1 MGEGKGRGRSCY
13 CERKYEPVLRGEHD
27 THSAVMCARVTGW
40 GCMRL
45 SECVSD
51 GKGVETEKLQNKEME
66 GTKNRGNNRNRQIEG
81 RRASVADREGGWQDV
96 NSEHIQELPRREEL
110 KRRESQI

>member
-1 MGEGKGRGRSCY
+1 
-13 CERKYEPVLRGEHD
+13 
-27 THSAVMCARVTGW
+27 
-40 GCMRL
+40 MRL

-96 NSEHIQELPRREEL
+96 NSEHIQELPRKEEL
-110 KRRESQI
+110 KRRESHT

>member
-1 MGEGKGRGRSCY
+1 M
-13 CERKYEPVLRGEHD
+13 LRGEHD
-27 THSAVMCARVTGW
+27 THSVVMCARVTGW

-66 GTKNRGNNRNRQIEG
+66 GTK
-81 RRASVADREGGWQDV
+81 
-96 NSEHIQELPRREEL
+96 
-110 KRRESQI
+110 K